1 MKIQTAVGNLNIGFA
16 DSSNMSVKVEG
27 DKKLY
32 EDALW
37 LSVNKNLED
46 ITTLLTWAREAE
58 EPRTKLRHIKQ
69 ACDFLNDVVTNLD
82 KLDKEI

>member
-1 MKIQTAVGNLNIGFA
+1 MGVRIQ
-16 DSSNMSVKVEG
+16 G

-46 ITTLLTWAREAE
+46 ITTLLTWVRESDN
-58 EPRTKLRHIKQ
+58 PREKLRHIKQ
-69 ACDFLNDVVTNLD
+69 ACECLNDVVANLD
-82 KLDKEI
+82 KLDKEL